1 MTKLTRAAV
10 EARLEP
16 YAALGSEREIAYAL
30 LRAWDALEG
39 TVAVCDAM
47 IQAAMDADAVHV
59 REICTAALPAPDEK
73 QCPT

>member
-30 LRAWDALEG
+30 IRAWDALEEFTHTMRLHAMG
-39 TVAVCDAM
+39 TKSLAKA
-47 IQAAMDADAVHV
+47 
-59 REICTAALPAPDEK
+59 RAALPAQDEK
-73 QCPT
+73 